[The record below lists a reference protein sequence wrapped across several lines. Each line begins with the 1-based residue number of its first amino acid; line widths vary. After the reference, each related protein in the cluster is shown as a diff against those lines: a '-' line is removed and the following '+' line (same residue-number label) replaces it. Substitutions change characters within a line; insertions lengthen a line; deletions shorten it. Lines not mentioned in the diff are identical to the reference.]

1 MKILNN
7 AIERDINRIRLE
19 IYEETKDMTPEQRV
33 EHTRKATDDTIKKY
47 GFRIVESVRQNTTA
61 NIMRNRVTTHS
72 YLYI

>member
-7 AIERDINRIRLE
+7 AIECDINRIRLE
-19 IYEETKDMTPEQRV
+19 VYEETKDMTPEQRV

-61 NIMRNRVTTHS
+61 NIMRNAQ
-72 YLYI
+72 